1 MHWKSGNEIKGE
13 RKEGRTKAPSLRAL
27 MTRIS
32 VYEYDRDAK
41 ISKVNRM
48 AFNRLFIDNRY
59 NEMHRYIL
67 FYINLKSFANFCL
80 DKLSHYK
87 IKDNLFL
94 ILLIT

>member
-13 RKEGRTKAPSLRAL
+13 RKEGRTKVPLLRAL
-27 MTRIS
+27 MIRIS

-48 AFNRLFIDNRY
+48 AFNRLFIDNHY

-67 FYINLKSFANFCL
+67 FYINLKSFTNFCL